1 MTFFLAFSR
10 SESRYSWVISSSE
23 LLSSSEELEYNSE
36 SEPSELEEEL
46 VLLDEALE
54 GDPLLVF
61 VTLAIAFPLPFA
73 ESDMIIES
81 Q

>member
-1 MTFFLAFSR
+1 M
-10 SESRYSWVISSSE
+10 ISSSE

-46 VLLDEALE
+46 LPDEARE

-61 VTLAIAFPLPFA
+61 VPLAIAFPLPFA